1 MSMRKRTSEL
11 FLGTASAALLA
22 LMTAS
27 TVLADQPDEAE
38 VGVDADEEDAIV
50 IGGSIPMTGVFA
62 FAGLQ
67 FNDGI
72 RDFVR
77 WANEE
82 KGGVNGRKFRYVG
95 QDTGY
100 DADQSVG
107 VFRRI
112 TSRED
117 VDFYF
122 GDSTAFS
129 QSINSA
135 LNRRD
140 ILMTGASFASEL
152 NNPEQYPLQF
162 LLGPDYTEQVG
173 ILLNYIAE
181 EDPGARVALVH
192 SDTEFGRDPIRA
204 SEEMAEELGLEHVE
218 TIVTPAGASD
228 ISSAALELR
237 RARPD
242 YTIFH
247 GYILSPIP
255 DFIQRA
261 RQMGMDTRFMGT
273 IYTMDQGIIDEMGDA
288 GDGFMG
294 VMPYR
299 YYYDEEAPDTEVF
312 GAIHEMHDEYRATT
326 YTQGWLAG
334 MLLMQIAQATLDAG
348 DELTGT
354 NMRKALDSLEDIDTG
369 GIIGVPV
376 TFRGNSIPVG
386 RIYRADAEEGRMVP
400 VSDWID
406 LDETD

>member
-1 MSMRKRTSEL
+1 MTIRKPTSEL
-11 FLGTASAALLA
+11 FLAATSSLLLGFMTAGTAW
-22 LMTAS
+22 
-27 TVLADQPDEAE
+27 ADEVDEAE
-38 VGVDADEEDAIV
+38 VGVDADVEDAIV

-77 WANEE
+77 WTNEE
-82 KGGVNGRKFRYVG
+82 EGGVNGRLFRYVG

-129 QSINSA
+129 QTINSA
-135 LNRRD
+135 LNRQD

-152 NNPEQYPLQF
+152 NNPDDYPLQF
-162 LLGPDYTEQVG
+162 LLGPDYSEQVG
-173 ILLNYIAE
+173 ILLEYIAN
-181 EDPGARVALVH
+181 EDPGARVAFVY
-192 SDTEFGRDPIRA
+192 SDTEFGRDPINASVERA
-204 SEEMAEELGLEHVE
+204 EDLGLTVAE
-218 TIVTPAGASD
+218 TIVTPPGAAD
-228 ISSAALELR
+228 ISSAALEHR

-255 DFIQRA
+255 DFIERS
-261 RQMGMDTRFMGT
+261 RQMGMETRFMGT
-273 IYTMDQGIIDEMGDA
+273 YYTMDQGIIDEMGDA
-288 GDGFMG
+288 ADGFMG

-299 YYYDEEAPDTEVF
+299 YYYDEEADDYPIMRT
-312 GAIHEMHDEYRATT
+312 IREMNDEYRATT
-326 YTQGWLAG
+326 YIQAWLAG
-334 MLLMQIAQATLDAG
+334 ILLKEIASATLEAG

-354 NMRKALDSLEDIDTG
+354 NMRRALDSLEDIDTG

-386 RIYRADAEEGRMVP
+386 RIYRADVEAGRMVP

-406 LDETD
+406 LTEE